1 MSKVLWRLSLTPQQ
15 EVNSKGPSPIL
26 GNIER
31 CRRKDDLEAAARAE
45 KAEAN

>member
-1 MSKVLWRLSLTPQQ
+1 MYFSDAPGLCPAQ
-15 EVNSKGPSPIL
+15 EVNSKDLSLTL

-45 KAEAN
+45 KGEAN

>member
-1 MSKVLWRLSLTPQQ
+1 MSKVLWRLSLTLQQ
-15 EVNSKGPSPIL
+15 EVNSKDPTLNL

-31 CRRKDDLEAAARAE
+31 CRRKDDLEDVARAE

>member
-1 MSKVLWRLSLTPQQ
+1 MSKVLWRPRSEPAQ
-15 EVNSKGPSPIL
+15 EVNSKGPSRMI

-31 CRRKDDLEAAARAE
+31 CQRKDDLEDAARAE

>member
-1 MSKVLWRLSLTPQQ
+1 MSKVLRRLSLTPQQ
-15 EVNSKGPSPIL
+15 EVNSKDPPATL

-31 CRRKDDLEAAARAE
+31 CRRKDDLVDEARAE